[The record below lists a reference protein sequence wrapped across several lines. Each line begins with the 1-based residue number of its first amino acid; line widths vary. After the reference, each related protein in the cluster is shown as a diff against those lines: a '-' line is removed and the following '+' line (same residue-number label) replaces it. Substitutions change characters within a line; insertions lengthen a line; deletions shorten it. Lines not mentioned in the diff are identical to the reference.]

1 MKYLL
6 FSLAILS
13 AHAFGQ
19 DIRQTAAFKEGSGIS
34 MGPESKQSVGIEV
47 VDVVER
53 SALADIRITAQVYRE
68 SREVSQ
74 NQGEPSGFAYA
85 SAWIEP
91 EVAETLKPGSQLRI
105 QENRDTTGTI
115 IRVDQTMAP
124 SGGRVEV
131 LIQVHDGKQPWRI
144 GDFVKASLLAEE
156 GSPVAMIP
164 VAALL
169 ETAFGPFVYVVNG
182 SYYSRTAVETG
193 SRFGDFI
200 EITDGLYGGDQVVA
214 QHVEA
219 LYLIELRAT
228 KGGGHS
234 H

>member
-13 AHAFGQ
+13 SHAFGQ
-19 DIRQTAAFKEGSGIS
+19 EARQTAAFKEGSGIS
-34 MGPESKQSVGIEV
+34 MGPESKKSVGIVV
-47 VDVVER
+47 VDVEER
-53 SALADIRITAQVYRE
+53 SATADVRITAQVYRE
-68 SREVSQ
+68 SREASQ

-85 SAWIEP
+85 SAWIEQGI
-91 EVAETLKPGSQLRI
+91 ADMLKPGSLLSI
-105 QENRDTTGTI
+105 QENGNTTGTI
-115 IRVDQTMAP
+115 IRIDQTMSP

-131 LIQVHDGKQPWRI
+131 LIQVLDGEQPWKI
-144 GDFVKASLLAEE
+144 GDFVKASLFSAE
-156 GSPVAMIP
+156 GSPVTMIP
-164 VAALL
+164 VTALL
-169 ETAFGPFVYVVNG
+169 ETAYGPFVYVVNG

-193 SRFGDFI
+193 SRYGDFI

-214 QHVEA
+214 QNVEA